1 MKANILGTTYKI
13 KRKTL
18 KNSNTD
24 GWCDNTSKT
33 IVLEKTIITM
43 LEILNI

>member
-18 KNSNTD
+18 KNSNAD
-24 GWCDNTSKT
+24 GWVT
-33 IVLEKTIITM
+33 IQVRQSL
-43 LEILNI
+43 